1 MIDGDNAG
9 PTPAKHAKTLA
20 QVLKDDMKT
29 ECQDPS
35 IISPLAALAA
45 TRPLNQLN
53 QPIVKS
59 EPDIFDSALS
69 FEKTPSTLVKR
80 TTNNSNQSTLL
91 RSLIRTPQT
100 PTLPTKKDAPL
111 YDLLQNLDANDTSI
125 FSTLNSTSTS
135 SASTQK
141 TNQQQQKQKQASL
154 DPLEQYLTPAISQPT
169 KSSTTK
175 DDYLAALLSSDPQ
188 QPKEIS
194 FLPAS
199 KQRTP
204 MQSRSAS
211 TSSDSSRIA
220 AIVNDLFTS
229 TTAAAAAVASTPA
242 ITTTTT
248 TTNTTV
254 NTSNDDFLS
263 LLDNRDFL
271 EVNLLLFHVDGMK
284 FLVLVFK

>member
-1 MIDGDNAG
+1 MIDGDDTGQN
-9 PTPAKHAKTLA
+9 PTKHAKILT
-20 QVLKDDMKT
+20 QVLKDDVKI

-35 IISPLAALAA
+35 IISPSAALAA

-53 QPIVKS
+53 QPIVKT
-59 EPDIFDSALS
+59 EPDVFDGALS
-69 FEKTPSTLVKR
+69 FDRTPSTLVKR
-80 TTNNSNQSTLL
+80 PTNNSNQSTLL

-125 FSTLNSTSTS
+125 FSTLNSTSSSSTS
-135 SASTQK
+135 K
-141 TNQQQQKQKQASL
+141 TNQASI
-154 DPLEQYLTPAISQPT
+154 DPLEQYLTPAIPQPT
-169 KSSTTK
+169 KSSTATTATTK

-194 FLPAS
+194 FLPAN

-229 TTAAAAAVASTPA
+229 TAAAAAATAASSTPTPA
-242 ITTTTT
+242 
-248 TTNTTV
+248 NTTV
-254 NTSNDDFLS
+254 NSSNDDFLS
-263 LLDNRDFL
+263 LLDHRDFL
-271 EVNLLLFHVDGMK
+271 EVNSRLFIDDEIE
-284 FLVLVFK
+284 FLILVSK